1 MKNTLKN
8 LSDLNKSA
16 EEITIYDIIEYI
28 KGNTN
33 PLLNVLTSIQLF
45 LKDVT
50 VEQIGNSEKN
60 NYKITYKNSTIYV
73 GSHYNPY
80 PNTEC
85 YVI

>member
-73 GSHYNPY
+73 GIPYNPY
-80 PNTEC
+80 PNMEC